1 MSVVL
6 EAIGIVLTGVFT
18 WFTGVLDVI
27 ETALATSIIL
37 QLLLGIVA
45 VFVGFKILKKVI
57 SVVKGLM
64 SGK

>member
-1 MSVVL
+1 MSAVL
-6 EAIGIVLTGVFT
+6 EAIGTALTGVVS
-18 WFTGVLDVI
+18 WFSTVLGAI

-37 QLLLGIVA
+37 QLALAITA

-64 SGK
+64 AK